1 MLSLRVETMK
11 ILVTTNPGI
20 EDLVEEELWEVF
32 GECIK
37 RVEYEG
43 IRGRLIFSISDCTE
57 YMVEKIYTMT
67 MIHRAGVLVTQGRV
81 SKSKDGLNDVF
92 NAIYSSDIYEHVT
105 PYMKFAIRAER
116 IGKDHEYTSIDIA
129 RVAGD
134 AVIEAVKKKYGVR
147 PRVDLDYPDIVVH
160 VDVVED
166 SLYVYIAFSGDIS
179 MHRRGYRIYDHP
191 AALKPT
197 LAAAMIRLSKATDGE
212 TIMDSMC
219 GGGTIPIEA
228 ALTFENTHQIC
239 MDINPVHVKG
249 AKMNAIA
256 ANVYN
261 RIEFMVGDASKIHEY
276 VKTSIDRIIS
286 NPPYGIRVGNP
297 RAIRELYKEFIINAP
312 KVLSENATIT
322 LITTEHKVVEETIT
336 DEGSPLVKI
345 HERVVSHGNL
355 WPKIMVLRVEK
366 P

>member
-1 MLSLRVETMK
+1 ME

-20 EDLVEEELWEVF
+20 EDLVEEELWEIF
-32 GECIK
+32 GKCIE
-37 RVEYEG
+37 RIEYKKN
-43 IRGRLIFSISDCTE
+43 RGRLVFSVGDCTKYIAE
-57 YMVEKIYTMT
+57 RIYTMT
-67 MIHRAGVLVTQGRV
+67 MIHRAGILVAQGKV
-81 SKSKDGLNDVF
+81 DKAKDGLNDVF
-92 NAIYSSDIYEHVT
+92 NTIYSSDIYGYVT

-116 IGKDHEYTSIDIA
+116 IGRDHEYTSIDIA
-129 RVAGD
+129 RIAGD
-134 AVIEAVKKKYGVR
+134 AVIEAVEKKYGMR
-147 PRVDLDYPDIVVH
+147 PKVDLDYPNIVIH

-166 SLYVYIAFSGDIS
+166 SLYVYIAFTGDIS

-197 LAAAMIRLSKATDGE
+197 LAAAMIRLSRAVDGE
-212 TIMDSMC
+212 IIMDSMC

-228 ALTFENTHQIC
+228 ALTFENTRQIC
-239 MDINPVHVKG
+239 MDINPVHIRG
-249 AKMNAIA
+249 AKINAIV
-256 ANVYN
+256 ANVRN
-261 RIEFMVGDASKIHEY
+261 RIEFIVGDASKIHEY

-297 RAIRELYKEFIINAP
+297 RAIRELYKRFIINAP

-322 LITTEHKVVEETIT
+322 LITTEHKVIEETIT
-336 DEGSPLVKI
+336 NEGSPLVKI
-345 HERVVSHGNL
+345 HERIVSHGNL